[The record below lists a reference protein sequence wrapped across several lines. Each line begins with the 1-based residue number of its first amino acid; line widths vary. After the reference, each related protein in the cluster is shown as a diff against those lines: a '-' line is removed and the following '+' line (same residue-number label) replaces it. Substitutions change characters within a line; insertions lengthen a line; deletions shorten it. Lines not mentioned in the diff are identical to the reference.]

1 MKVVLLISFLLLIN
15 INFVLGSVAITPPK
29 TNLYFEP
36 NLNKALSF
44 GVINRIDQ
52 SLNIDVLVEG
62 DISNYVTI
70 KTPNITIGPR
80 ESKGVEFELSLPND
94 LKPGTHIEYIIVREL
109 PNKPLTGTIS
119 TYQETAFTL
128 NVIVPYPGD
137 YLEIEL
143 DSDEGVQQG
152 NDVSVTLL
160 YNNLGINYL
169 LGIKTNVEFF
179 ELNGSKKIGFLNFKD
194 FDLKS
199 LEQSRIME
207 YQSTKDWNLGFY
219 QAIAKVNY
227 AGKSINATKNFK
239 VGDIKVEIV
248 GLNKTRY
255 ESGKI
260 NRIEVIAASKWNQLI
275 GNIYVTVSLVDNNGR
290 KLEARSATTEIG
302 PWDKVPIPVFL
313 DMTGLKEGTYDL
325 TVDLSYMDK
334 SDTKVFKIEIF
345 KSLFSSIFRL
355 ETILII
361 VIVILAILLVFN
373 YVKSRRNK
381 KRDKKQK

>member
-160 YNNLGINYL
+160 YNNLGINDL